1 MTFATIKSTVEIE
14 VSPLL
19 DRGEKAALFCDFEL
33 STNGVPVST
42 ILMQSLSH
50 RGDTVSVIFNIPEP
64 ELWYPHGYGK
74 QPLYSITATLKS
86 KQGEVLDTA
95 TKRVGIRKARVVQ
108 RPLKDAPGTTFFFE
122 VNNIPIFC
130 GGSNWIPA
138 DNFIP
143 RITAQ
148 KYKDWLQMLVDGNQ
162 VMTRFVCARQSHLRL
177 PH

>member
-1 MTFATIKSTVEIE
+1 MEIE
-14 VSPLL
+14 VSPLFVE
-19 DRGEKAALFCDFEL
+19 GGKAALFCDFEL
-33 STNGVPVST
+33 STNGVSVST
-42 ILMQSLSH
+42 ILMQSVS
-50 RGDTVSVIFNIPEP
+50 RGDDTVSVLFNIPEP

-74 QPLYSITATLKS
+74 QPLYDITATLKS

-95 TKRVGIRKARVVQ
+95 TKRVGIRKAKVVQ
-108 RPLKDAPGTTFFFE
+108 RPLKDVPGTTFFFE
-122 VNNIPIFC
+122 VNNTPIFC

-162 VMTRFVCARQSHLRL
+162 VMTRFVCTGQSHLGL